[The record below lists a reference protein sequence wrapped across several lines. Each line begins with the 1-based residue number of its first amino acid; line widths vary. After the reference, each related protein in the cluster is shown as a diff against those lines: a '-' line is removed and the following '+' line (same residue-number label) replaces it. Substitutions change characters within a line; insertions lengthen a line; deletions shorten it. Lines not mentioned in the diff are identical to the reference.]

1 MIRATLNLMVLKWR
15 ESMRQFRKGLAII
28 FAMIFLSACN
38 PTVRIQAP
46 EKPIEINMKIT
57 IDIKIAVEKQLDK
70 MLNEDSGLF

>member
-1 MIRATLNLMVLKWR
+1 MK
-15 ESMRQFRKGLAII
+15 QFCNGFLFII
-28 FAMIFLSACN
+28 GVMFLSACN